1 VKKSSNRRLKPA
13 VREQLI
19 LEEAG
24 RFFAEHGFEGGT
36 SALARR
42 LGISQPLLYRYFP
55 TKDAL
60 IERVHQTY
68 FRDRQDDALYAILD
82 DESVAPFERIVGFY
96 RRYIKMHDYQ
106 AIRLFLFSSLAG
118 LTLNRTFFEDF
129 ERVILT
135 RIVYALREAFGERG
149 STPITDL
156 ELELAWSLHASIYY
170 IALHRHVHGVPGAEA
185 SDLVEFK
192 VRLFFEGAR
201 AMMTTPVAERSA
213 TG

>member
-1 VKKSSNRRLKPA
+1 

-60 IERVHQTY
+60 IARVHKAY
-68 FRDRQDDALYAILD
+68 FLDRQDDTLYGLLD
-82 DESVAPFERIVGFY
+82 EAGVPPFERIVGFY

-118 LTLNRTFFEDF
+118 LTLNRTFFEEF
-129 ERVILT
+129 RRVVLT
-135 RIVYALREAFGERG
+135 RIVYALREAFGNDAAP
-149 STPITDL
+149 PITDL

-185 SDLVEFK
+185 ADLVEFK

-201 AMMTTPVAERSA
+201 AMMSAPLAERSA
-213 TG
+213 AG

>member
-1 VKKSSNRRLKPA
+1 VKKTSKRRLKPA
-13 VREQLI
+13 IREQLI

-60 IERVHQTY
+60 IERVHAAT
-68 FRDRQDDALYAILD
+68 FGDRQDEALCALLD
-82 DESVAPFERIVGFY
+82 DAAVPPFERIVGFY
-96 RRYIKMHDYQ
+96 RHYIKMHDYQ
-106 AIRLFLFSSLAG
+106 AIRLFLFSSLGG
-118 LTLNRTFFEDF
+118 LTLNRTFFDEF
-129 ERVILT
+129 QRVILS
-135 RIVYALREAFGERG
+135 RIVYALREAFGDER
-149 STPITDL
+149 SSPITDL

-185 SDLVEFK
+185 ADLVEFK

-201 AMMTTPVAERSA
+201 AMMTTPALTSPR
-213 TG
+213 